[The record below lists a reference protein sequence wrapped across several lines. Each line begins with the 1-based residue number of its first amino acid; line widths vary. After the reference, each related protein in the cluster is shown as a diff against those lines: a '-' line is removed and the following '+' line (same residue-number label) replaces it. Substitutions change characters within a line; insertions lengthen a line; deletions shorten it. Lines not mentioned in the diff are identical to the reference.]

1 MTDRRRAIFISY
13 RRDDAEG
20 HAGRLFEDLAE
31 HFGKASVFMDV
42 TGIEPGRDFRH
53 VIEQQVASC
62 GVLLA
67 VIGKS
72 WLTATDAEG
81 RRRLEDPYDFV
92 RLETEAALKRDIPVV
107 PVLVHG
113 AHMPRPEQLPDVLTN
128 LAFRNSVELTHAR
141 WGSDVQLLI
150 DALLPY
156 VDAAPQA
163 ASRNQ
168 NAPSVAPAGA
178 EQVPRTGGATRLAA
192 GPAAQPERKQATK
205 WPLFALAAAL
215 AVVVAFAGYFVSDR
229 PRTANLPQSAGTNI
243 PSPGPA
249 DKAAPTRADEK
260 LAATGV
266 ASEKAVTGSTI
277 SKAAPVQAPSSSV
290 EAAPARATAAPGQAD
305 KSQAGNKTTVTRA
318 DAERIARADAGVKKA
333 PAPNREAIVA
343 AERLATD
350 KAHAGQL
357 ARAAAE
363 VKKDAATRPEPAA
376 PVAMPPVAPPKAE
389 GMPIAKVEPN
399 RGNAGITLLG
409 DPASPAS
416 ASRTIAIY
424 PDTRYVNVT
433 GGEVVKFTVGDKSF
447 AWNFNGRPTSFDLNA
462 VAPPGVMDHR
472 VRAYI
477 APNPLYGGSR
487 R

>member
-42 TGIEPGRDFRH
+42 TGIEPGRDFRQ

-72 WLTATDAEG
+72 WLTATDVEG
-81 RRRLEDPYDFV
+81 RRRLDDPYDFV

-113 AHMPRPEQLPDVLTN
+113 AQMPRPEQLPDVLTN

-150 DALLPY
+150 NALLPY
-156 VDAAPQA
+156 VDAAPQP

-168 NAPSVAPAGA
+168 NASSVTSAGTDEAAPEG
-178 EQVPRTGGATRLAA
+178 ETAA
-192 GPAAQPERKQATK
+192 LAAQPGREQAK
-205 WPLFALAAAL
+205 KRPLFALTAAL
-215 AVVVAFAGYFVSDR
+215 AIVVALVGYFVSDW
-229 PRTANLPQSAGTNI
+229 PRKTNPPQSAGTTIAI
-243 PSPGPA
+243 PTSE
-249 DKAAPTRADEK
+249 DKTAPTRAVEK
-260 LAATGV
+260 LEAAAVT
-266 ASEKAVTGSTI
+266 SEKP
-277 SKAAPVQAPSSSV
+277 APVLAPRPGV
-290 EAAPARATAAPGQAD
+290 EAAPARETAAPGQFD
-305 KSQAGNKTTVTRA
+305 KGQARSKTANPAVARV

-333 PAPNREAIVA
+333 PAPNREAMAA
-343 AERLATD
+343 AERLAAD
-350 KAHAGQL
+350 KAHADRL
-357 ARAAAE
+357 ARAVPE
-363 VKKDAATRPEPAA
+363 VKKDAETRSEP
-376 PVAMPPVAPPKAE
+376 PVAMPPAAPPKAE
-389 GMPIAKVEPN
+389 GVPIARVEPS
-399 RGNAGITLLG
+399 RGNSGIALLG
-409 DPASPAS
+409 DPAPPAT
-416 ASRTIAIY
+416 ATRTIAIH

-433 GGEVVKFTVGDKSF
+433 GGEIVKFTVGDKSF
-447 AWNFNGRPTSFDLNA
+447 TWNFNGRPGSFDLN
-462 VAPPGVMDHR
+462 VIAPPGVMDHR
-472 VRAYI
+472 VIAYV
-477 APNPLYGGSR
+477 AQNPMYGGAR